1 MYTFSSKL
9 KNLSII
15 LGFRALGMGMVL
27 TAPKDIQ
34 VEMILAAESHVDMVR
49 LNMMLL
55 PMALKRMTW
64 SKSHNEVVATQ
75 GTTTTTT
82 TLPLSS

>member
-15 LGFRALGMGMVL
+15 LMALGLLGDRVWFL

-34 VEMILAAESHVDMVR
+34 EVEMILAAESHGE
-49 LNMMLL
+49 
-55 PMALKRMTW
+55 W
-64 SKSHNEVVATQ
+64 
-75 GTTTTTT
+75 
-82 TLPLSS
+82 